1 MRRLTARE
9 IAQLN
14 DIDVFTRQMR
24 FGKMFDNMIPSTGTP
39 VNAVSAS
46 MALAISGVVIS
57 GETVDIGA
65 DRYEFL
71 TDAAQ
76 VKDIPEN
83 IAVDIEGDAVKASV
97 ELTVDTQPSSGDT
110 MTIGTKIFTFVP
122 VGTAN
127 ADGEISIG
135 ADLAGAQEA
144 IVAAINGLDGFNQA
158 HDLVSAGDF
167 ALDVC
172 AVTALVGGTV
182 GNTIASTENFTA
194 GTNVFAAEAL
204 ADGADCSAANAVTAL
219 VLAITNNDTQGV
231 SAADGTGDTVDLTA
245 NIGAAG
251 NDISL
256 AVDMANG
263 AFTDDADSMA
273 GGVDG
278 TIGVAGQRMI
288 DDTYIYTCVAD
299 NTVGG
304 KNWRRV
310 AFGDAY

>member
-1 MRRLTARE
+1 M
-9 IAQLN
+9 
-14 DIDVFTRQMR
+14 
-24 FGKMFDNMIPSTGTP
+24 
-39 VNAVSAS
+39 
-46 MALAISGVVIS
+46 
-57 GETVDIGA
+57 
-65 DRYEFL
+65 
-71 TDAAQ
+71 
-76 VKDIPEN
+76 
-83 IAVDIEGDAVKASV
+83 
-97 ELTVDTQPSSGDT
+97 
-110 MTIGTKIFTFVP
+110 
-122 VGTAN
+122 
-127 ADGEISIG
+127 
-135 ADLAGAQEA
+135 
-144 IVAAINGLDGFNQA
+144 
-158 HDLVSAGDF
+158 
-167 ALDVC
+167 
-172 AVTALVGGTV
+172 
-182 GNTIASTENFTA
+182 
-194 GTNVFAAEAL
+194 

-304 KNWRRV
+304 KNWRRA